1 MHRIQPIG
9 FSLEGREAEVQF
21 YDVLLDGH
29 GATFSLGGR
38 ALTTQSGMRFHSPL
52 LGRGHLRNVA
62 LALTYAI
69 AVGMPT
75 PSARE
80 VITSLTPLRRRM
92 ERYEIDGRTIL
103 DDTAG
108 HPESL
113 GAAFD
118 VASML
123 PHRNM
128 VAVYAVRGRR
138 GVDVNR
144 RNAHALA
151 DICNLHGVDPLIVT
165 AASDRAGA
173 NDLPTADEADVT
185 RQVLVDRGRRFV
197 WHDTL
202 SGALGEALNRTRRG
216 DLIVLVGAQG
226 MVGQVAATVDGFV
239 AGIRRA
245 CRAVVAIDRRGGLA
259 AEGCATSL
267 GAGAVEPVAT
277 DGVVRRVRAAVRALV
292 AGVGR
297 AGDGIRA
304 VDRNAGLASER
315 GAASLASVAVETV
328 LVRTTMTNGVAHA

>member
-1 MHRIQPIG
+1 VDGLLFDGGLLAAIMPGEHTDFHRSYEDYVDAKRRLLSSLATDAPLAYDADNLAARRLATEPHRFATQPRHWRSHADEEGTGMHRIQPIG
-9 FSLEGREAEVQF
+9 FSLEGREADVQF

-69 AVGMPT
+69 AIGMPA

-113 GAAFD
+113 VAAFD
-118 VASML
+118 VAAML

-128 VAVYAVRGRR
+128 VAAYAIRGRR

-165 AASDRAGA
+165 SASDRAGA

-202 SGALGEALNRTRRG
+202 SGALGEALHRTRRG

-226 MVGQVAATVDGFV
+226 MDEAK
-239 AGIRRA
+239 GI
-245 CRAVVAIDRRGGLA
+245 LK
-259 AEGCATSL
+259 AEG
-267 GAGAVEPVAT
+267 
-277 DGVVRRVRAAVRALV
+277 
-292 AGVGR
+292 
-297 AGDGIRA
+297 
-304 VDRNAGLASER
+304 
-315 GAASLASVAVETV
+315 
-328 LVRTTMTNGVAHA
+328 